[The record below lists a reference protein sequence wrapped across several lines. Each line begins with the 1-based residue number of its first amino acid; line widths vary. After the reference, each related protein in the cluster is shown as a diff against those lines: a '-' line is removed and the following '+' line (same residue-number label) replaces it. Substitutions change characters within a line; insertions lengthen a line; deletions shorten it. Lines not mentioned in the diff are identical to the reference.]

1 MESLPP
7 LRTVRS
13 YVLRSGRK
21 TESQQRAY
29 ETLWP
34 KYGLR
39 AADGSPACLAANGHA
54 GEVVLEIGFG
64 MGDSLADTAACN
76 PQTLYIGIEVHK
88 PGIGRLMNLAEERGI
103 TNLQIYA
110 EDALEVLEKCVPD
123 QSLNKVQL
131 FFPDPWPKTKHHKRR
146 IVQPSFARLVQKK
159 LRSGGVL
166 HMATDWQNYAEQ
178 MLEVMSQAEGFTNL
192 AGSGQFSPRPSFR
205 PATKFE
211 QRGVKL
217 GHGVW
222 DLLFSSTGEGSGVG
236 AT

>member
-1 MESLPP
+1 VNSPP

-29 ETLWP
+29 EMLWP
-34 KYGLR
+34 RFGLR
-39 AADGSPACLAANGHA
+39 TIDGIPASLSPDGHT

-64 MGDSLADTAACN
+64 MGDSLAEMASCHPETFF
-76 PQTLYIGIEVHK
+76 IGIEVHK
-88 PGIGRLMNLAEERGI
+88 PGVGRLMNLAEERGI
-103 TNLQIYA
+103 SNLRIYA
-110 EDALEVLEKCVPD
+110 EDALEVLEKSVPD
-123 QSLNKVQL
+123 HRLSKVQL
-131 FFPDPWPKTKHHKRR
+131 FFPDPWPKKKHHKRR

-159 LRSGGVL
+159 LRPGGVL

-178 MLEVMSQAEGFTNL
+178 MMEVMSQTEGFANV
-192 AGSGQFSPRPSFR
+192 AGPGQFSPRPSSR

-211 QRGVKL
+211 QRGLKL

-222 DLLFSSTGEGSGVG
+222 DLLFSSSGEDRGSG